1 LPIREVSARNSGF
14 SLLEIILTLFLLGLI
29 SSLIIPRFVSSKSSI
44 TVRTSASEI
53 AELFFLSQQQA
64 QSLGITTNVSINY
77 NDDGA
82 SVQSLVFSLK
92 DSHSSRIEDTTITIP
107 QTAQT
112 SITQAVTHIEFYPN
126 KSWGLFIGAGQLG
139 NAALVLTLSDNGSL
153 YELYFY
159 PNSTSIEF
167 IKPN

>member
-1 LPIREVSARNSGF
+1 MPIRDASSRNSGF

-64 QSLGITTNVSINY
+64 YTLGITTNVGISY

-82 SVQSLVFSLK
+82 SVQSLIFSLK
-92 DSHSSRIEDTTITIP
+92 DSHSLRIEDTTITIP
-107 QTAQT
+107 QTAET
-112 SITQAVTHIEFYPN
+112 SITQAVTRIEFYPN
-126 KSWGLFIGAGQLG
+126 KSWGLFIGAGLLA
-139 NAALVLTLSDNGSL
+139 NSTLTLTLSDNGSL

-159 PNSTSIEF
+159 PNSNSIQF